1 MQGTASK
8 PVLSWRFLLVWLL
21 AGVCMVSPLS
31 AQQRIIALD
40 KLQSGLDF
48 SGAEVQSLQAD
59 EFANPGNIALD
70 TGNKLWSKP
79 DGKSN
84 KSCQSCH
91 GHISRMKGI
100 SARYPAVDKAS
111 GKLFNLEDRISQC
124 RTKNQK
130 ASVWPYESDELL
142 ALSLAVTFT
151 SRGMPLQ
158 AQIDGAAKSHFEN
171 GQRIFTTRQGQMN
184 LACTNCHDQHYGQ
197 KLYTDPLS
205 QGQPNGYPLYR
216 IDWQR
221 IASLERRLRFCYT
234 GVRAEIPPWGHTD
247 IRDIS
252 LYLMWRG
259 QGLLVEAPAV
269 RK

>member
-1 MQGTASK
+1 M
-8 PVLSWRFLLVWLL
+8 RFAVCRTLLLGLWAISAL
-21 AGVCMVSPLS
+21 ALTSH
-31 AQQRIIALD
+31 AQQRLIPLE
-40 KLQSGLDF
+40 KLQSGLHY
-48 SGAEVQSLQAD
+48 SGAEVQSLQTD

-70 TGNKLWSKP
+70 SGTKSWAKT

-91 GHISRMKGI
+91 GELVKMKGVSI
-100 SARYPAVDKAS
+100 RYPAIDKAT
-111 GKLFNLEDRISQC
+111 GKLFNLEDRIRNC
-124 RTKNQK
+124 RVKNQK
-130 ASVWPYESDELL
+130 AAEWTFESDELV
-142 ALSLAVTFT
+142 AMTLAVTSS
-151 SRGMPLQ
+151 SRGLPLQ
-158 AQIDGAAKSHFEN
+158 AQIDGAAKRHFEN
-171 GQRIFTTRQGQMN
+171 GQRLFMTRQGQMN

-205 QGQPNGYPLYR
+205 QGQANGYPLYR

-221 IASLERRLRFCYT
+221 VASLERRLRFCYT
-234 GVRAEIPPWGHTD
+234 GVKAETPPWGHSD
-247 IRDIS
+247 IRDLS

>member
-1 MQGTASK
+1 MA
-8 PVLSWRFLLVWLL
+8 
-21 AGVCMVSPLS
+21 SPLS

-70 TGNKLWSKP
+70 TGNKLWRKP

-91 GHISRMKGI
+91 GDIVGMKGI

-111 GKLFNLEDRISQC
+111 GKLFNLEDRIRQC

-171 GQRIFTTRQGQMN
+171 GQRIFMTRQGQMN

-205 QGQPNGYPLYR
+205 QGQANAYPLYR

-221 IASLERRLRFCYT
+221 VASLERRLRFCYT

>member
-1 MQGTASK
+1 MYEPVSK
-8 PVLSWRFLLVWLL
+8 LMFCLRFIFNCVLL
-21 AGVCMVSPLS
+21 GVCMHATLS
-31 AQQRIIALD
+31 AQQRIIPLD

-70 TGNKLWSKP
+70 TGIKLWGKL

-91 GHISRMKGI
+91 GELSRMKGT
-100 SARYPAVDKAS
+100 SLRYPAIDKTS
-111 GKLFNLEDRISQC
+111 GKLFNLEDRIRNC
-124 RTKNQK
+124 RSKNQK
-130 ASVWPYESDELL
+130 ASEWPFESDELI
-142 ALSLAVTFT
+142 ALSLAVTST

-184 LACTNCHDQHYGQ
+184 LACTHCHDQHYGQ

-205 QGQPNGYPLYR
+205 QGQPNAYPLYR

-221 IASLERRLRFCYT
+221 VVSLERRLRFCYT

-247 IRDIS
+247 MRDIS

-259 QGLLVEAPAV
+259 QGLPVEAPGV

>member
-1 MQGTASK
+1 M
-8 PVLSWRFLLVWLL
+8 RFAVCRTLLLGLWAVSGL
-21 AGVCMVSPLS
+21 ALNSH
-31 AQQRIIALD
+31 AQQRLIPLE
-40 KLQSGLDF
+40 KLQSGLHY
-48 SGAEVQSLQAD
+48 SGAEVQSLQTD

-70 TGNKLWSKP
+70 SGTKSWAKP

-91 GHISRMKGI
+91 G
-100 SARYPAVDKAS
+100 D
-111 GKLFNLEDRISQC
+111 LNC
-124 RTKNQK
+124 RVKNQK
-130 ASVWPYESDELL
+130 AAEWAFESDELV
-142 ALSLAVTFT
+142 AMTLAVTSS
-151 SRGMPLQ
+151 SRGLPLQ
-158 AQIDGAAKSHFEN
+158 AQIDGAAKSYFEN
-171 GQRIFTTRQGQMN
+171 GQRLFMTRQGQMN

-205 QGQPNGYPLYR
+205 QGQANGYPLYR

-221 IASLERRLRFCYT
+221 VASLERRLRFCYT
-234 GVRAEIPPWGHTD
+234 GVKADIPPWGHSD

>member
-1 MQGTASK
+1 MQKAASK
-8 PVLSWRFLLVWLL
+8 TFYSWRCLLVWLL
-21 AGVCMVSPLS
+21 AGVCMALPLS
-31 AQQRIIALD
+31 AQQRIISLD
-40 KLQSGLDF
+40 KLQSGLNF

-70 TGNKLWSKP
+70 TGNKLWSKM

-91 GHISRMKGI
+91 GEISRMKGI

-111 GKLFNLEDRISQC
+111 NKLFNLEDRIRQC

-130 ASVWPYESDELL
+130 ASELPYESDELL
-142 ALSLAVTFT
+142 ALSLAVTAT

-158 AQIDGAAKSHFEN
+158 AQIEGTAKKYFEN
-171 GQRIFTTRQGQMN
+171 GQRIFMTRQGQMN

-234 GVRAEIPPWGHTD
+234 GVRAEIPPWGHSDT
-247 IRDIS
+247 RDLS

>member
-1 MQGTASK
+1 MSK
-8 PVLSWRFLLVWLL
+8 PVSRLRFMLSCVLIGLSIT
-21 AGVCMVSPLS
+21 APLS
-31 AQQRIIALD
+31 AQQRVIPLD
-40 KLQSGLDF
+40 KLQSGLNF

-70 TGNKLWSKP
+70 TGNKLWSKV

-91 GHISRMKGI
+91 GQLSSMQGV
-100 SARYPAVDKAS
+100 STRYPGIDKAS
-111 GKLFNLEDRISQC
+111 GKLFNLEDRIRQC

-130 ASVWPYESDELL
+130 ASEWVFESDELL
-142 ALSLAVTFT
+142 ALSLAVTST

-171 GQRIFTTRQGQMN
+171 GQRIFMTRQGQMN

-205 QGQPNGYPLYR
+205 QGQANGYPLYR

-221 IASLERRLRFCYT
+221 MASLERRLRFCYT

-247 IRDIS
+247 MRDIS